1 MVDRWGPQGH
11 LTPVALVGHRRS
23 PSSGG
28 PAQDPRSQGYASMLP
43 CPCQRWVKVERTGVI
58 QQGSRNE
65 QRRGRRADCWG
76 LPRGRG
82 MERRRQE
89 HGGWGSFP
97 QPRQSQ
103 TSPGLAHEFAHSAN
117 HHLCAS
123 HTSKDPPAPG
133 PLHVPGG
140 PCLECSFSAP
150 PPPSVSVRLAPWLCH
165 PTPSPSECSPARF
178 LRGRDC
184 HSEHSGPR
192 FVLHYHLPPPR
203 EGEDL
208 ASPVHRWVPRAGGQP
223 GLHMARFPPQVCPP
237 HGSRDL
243 GGLLG
248 PKPRKGKRLY
258 SGRAGPM
265 LHFLCEVTVSPAPG
279 TAITSLDCSRVPLPT
294 VQKAPSC

>member
-1 MVDRWGPQGH
+1 MSRGEDGGQTAGVFHVDGAWREEDRSMEDGAASHSHARARLPQAWLTNLLTQPIIISVLHTPPRTLQPQG
-11 LTPVALVGHRRS
+11 LCT
-23 PSSGG
+23 
-28 PAQDPRSQGYASMLP
+28 
-43 CPCQRWVKVERTGVI
+43 C
-58 QQGSRNE
+58 
-65 QRRGRRADCWG
+65 RA
-76 LPRGRG
+76 
-82 MERRRQE
+82 
-89 HGGWGSFP
+89 
-97 QPRQSQ
+97 
-103 TSPGLAHEFAHSAN
+103 
-117 HHLCAS
+117 
-123 HTSKDPPAPG
+123 
-133 PLHVPGG
+133 

-178 LRGRDC
+178 PRGRDC
-184 HSEHSGPR
+184 HSERSGPR

>member
-133 PLHVPGG
+133 PLHVPGPLPG
-140 PCLECSFSAP
+140 VLLLSSSSSLRLSSVGTLAVPPHPIPQRVLSSTFSAWP
-150 PPPSVSVRLAPWLCH
+150 
-165 PTPSPSECSPARF
+165 
-178 LRGRDC
+178 
-184 HSEHSGPR
+184 
-192 FVLHYHLPPPR
+192 
-203 EGEDL
+203 
-208 ASPVHRWVPRAGGQP
+208 
-223 GLHMARFPPQVCPP
+223 
-237 HGSRDL
+237 
-243 GGLLG
+243 
-248 PKPRKGKRLY
+248 
-258 SGRAGPM
+258 
-265 LHFLCEVTVSPAPG
+265 
-279 TAITSLDCSRVPLPT
+279 
-294 VQKAPSC
+294 